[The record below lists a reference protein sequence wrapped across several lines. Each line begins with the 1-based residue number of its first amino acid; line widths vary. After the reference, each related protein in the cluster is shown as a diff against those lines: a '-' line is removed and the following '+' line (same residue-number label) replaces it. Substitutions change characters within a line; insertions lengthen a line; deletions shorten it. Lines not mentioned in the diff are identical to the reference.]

1 MGNRI
6 LVVDD
11 DKNIGQILH
20 ASLSTKGFEVYV
32 TKNGEDALRQF
43 DEIKPDLVL
52 LDVLL
57 PKMNGWDVCKTIK
70 MRSDGAITPVLL
82 MSAVYK
88 TPKMQ
93 QDAKVKYLADAFVEK
108 PFQLSRLIE
117 VIIGM
122 IGEPP
127 PPPEP
132 VESEEGEAETDMD
145 EGQEPK
151 PAPKAKEP
159 IALEGD
165 ISSVSFP
172 ELLHDLYV
180 MGKSGRLM
188 MKSDDKVK
196 EIEVMDGYPVS
207 VNTSLPGEYLGNF
220 LVRMRII
227 TEEQAVESVKLM
239 QSGSRLQGTILM
251 EMGLLTPQQ
260 LVNYLKMQVREKL
273 FEIFSWREG
282 SYKFAE
288 DADVKGDIQNVDM
301 SVANIINEGVRLFYD
316 YDRLVPLTKHFGQ
329 RFLHLGGNRRYR
341 FQEIH
346 MTPDESKLV
355 DFIDGTKSFEEI
367 VSKSVLPL
375 ERTLQVLYTLIV
387 SGMVEPIS
395 ESSDDP
401 QTALSYGQDV
411 VREAQELAK
420 AVQAEKKS
428 KEAKKKT
435 GPPDVI
441 ILDGPEPPKSDK
453 KTPDVIIL
461 DGPEPEGTPA
471 PAAQAPKAPKK
482 EVKPA
487 PAPAESAIDTDGEDA
502 KTRRR
507 VLEVYK
513 RLTTDNLFEILGVS
527 ETPTEQEVRLA
538 YHKLAK
544 EFHPDRFFGRASTE
558 VKGKVEEIFRAVNEA
573 YDRLNTQEKIINY
586 KEELAGIEPQKE
598 DSTRVKGVK
607 DIISAEQ
614 RYQAGL
620 SFLKEKRFTR
630 AAHALREAL
639 EIAPNEAEYLAYY
652 AWALYN
658 IPYEKDA
665 DEEELKLRPN
675 ESMGDLQFEA
685 RESLNRALQINPR
698 CEKAYLFLGAIYK
711 RQGLS
716 EFAEKQYEKAL
727 ICNPNSVEALRELRL
742 IKLKEQQANQK
753 KVGFFEKLFKKKAP
767 KA

>member
-11 DKNIGQILH
+11 DLNIGQILH
-20 ASLSTKGFEVYV
+20 ASLAAKGFEVYV
-32 TKNGEDALRQF
+32 TRNGEDALKQF
-43 DEIKPDLVL
+43 DALKPNLVL

-70 MRSDGAITPVLL
+70 ARPDGEITPVML

-93 QDAKVKYLADAFVEK
+93 HDAKVKYRADAFVEK

-117 VIIGM
+117 DIVGM

-127 PPPEP
+127 PPDKSVQKET
-132 VESEEGEAETDMD
+132 VEGEVAE
-145 EGQEPK
+145 
-151 PAPKAKEP
+151 APPPAKEP
-159 IALEGD
+159 IALDGD
-165 ISSVSFP
+165 LSSVSFP

-188 MKSDDKVK
+188 MKSQDKVK
-196 EIEVMDGYPVS
+196 EVEIMGGYPVC

-227 TEEQAVESVKLM
+227 SEEQAVESVKLM
-239 QSGSRLQGTILM
+239 QSSNRLQGTILM

-273 FEIFSWREG
+273 FEIFSWRDG
-282 SYKFAE
+282 TYKFTQDE
-288 DADVKGDIQNVDM
+288 SVKGDIQNVDM
-301 SVANIINEGVRLFYD
+301 SVANIISEGVRLFYD

-341 FQEIH
+341 FQELQ
-346 MTPDESKLV
+346 MSQAESHLV
-355 DFIDGTKSFEEI
+355 DFIDGTKSFEET
-367 VSKSVLPL
+367 VSKSSLPL
-375 ERTLQVLYTLIV
+375 ERTLQVLYTMIV
-387 SGMVEPIS
+387 SGMVEPIA
-395 ESSDDP
+395 ESTDDP
-401 QTALSYGQDV
+401 QTALSYGKDIV
-411 VREAQELAK
+411 HEARELAK
-420 AVQAEKKS
+420 ATQEEKKTE
-428 KEAKKKT
+428 KTGERKAKKES
-435 GPPDVI
+435 PPNVI
-441 ILDGPEPPKSDK
+441 ILDGPEPS
-453 KTPDVIIL
+453 
-461 DGPEPEGTPA
+461 E
-471 PAAQAPKAPKK
+471 PAAPVINKK
-482 EVKPA
+482 EPV
-487 PAPAESAIDTDGEDA
+487 AESPKPEETPPEQPEIGGDGEDA
-502 KTRRR
+502 KARRR
-507 VLEVYK
+507 VLEIYK
-513 RLTTDNLFEILGVS
+513 RLTTDNLFELLAVT
-527 ETPTEQEVRLA
+527 ENPTEQEVRLA

-573 YDRLNTQEKIINY
+573 YDRLNTQEKIINF
-586 KEELAGIEPQKE
+586 KEELAGIEPEKKE
-598 DSTRVKGVK
+598 SSRIRGVK

-614 RYQAGL
+614 KYQAGL
-620 SFLKEKRFTR
+620 EFLKEKRFTR
-630 AAHALREAL
+630 AARALGEAL

-652 AWALYN
+652 AWSLYN

-665 DEEELKLRPN
+665 DEEELQLRPN
-675 ESMGDLQFEA
+675 ESMADLQFEA
-685 RESLNRALQINPR
+685 RESLSRALEINPR

-742 IKLKEQQANQK
+742 IKLKEQQASQK
-753 KVGFFEKLFKKKAP
+753 KTSFFERLFKKKTP
-767 KA
+767 TV